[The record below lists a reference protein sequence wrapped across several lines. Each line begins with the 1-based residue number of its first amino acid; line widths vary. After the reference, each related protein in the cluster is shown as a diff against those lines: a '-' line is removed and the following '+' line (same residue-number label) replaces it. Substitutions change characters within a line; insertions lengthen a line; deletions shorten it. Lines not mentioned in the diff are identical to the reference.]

1 MQERQINQSGLDLIR
16 AAEGCVLHPYR
27 DGAGKPTIGIGH
39 LILPH
44 EHFGKISQEQADEL
58 LQQDLRNAER
68 SVQQLVTVPLSDNK
82 FAALVSFTFNLG
94 AQNLRNS
101 TLLRDLNAGDY
112 RGAAD
117 QFNRWVF
124 AGGAVEQGLVKRRR
138 AERELFL
145 RADEGIAN

>member
-1 MQERQINQSGLDLIR
+1 
-16 AAEGCVLHPYR
+16 
-27 DGAGKPTIGIGH
+27 
-39 LILPH
+39 ILPH
-44 EHFGKISQEQADEL
+44 EHFGKISRERADEL
-58 LQQDLRNAER
+58 LEQDLRNAER
-68 SVQQLVTVPLSDNK
+68 SVQQLVTVPLNANQ

-94 AQNLRNS
+94 AQNLRSS

-124 AGGAVEQGLVKRRR
+124 AGGAVEQGLVKRRQ

-145 RADEGIAN
+145 TPDEGLTQSR